1 MPTLVL
7 PPRYTIDSIA
17 LWKSAIA
24 LNWEV
29 TRLPNWQLT
38 SDIDDPVIYG
48 EPLFAKLIAD
58 RLSVKLLDPNSV
70 PK

>member
-1 MPTLVL
+1 M
-7 PPRYTIDSIA
+7 RSRH
-17 LWKSAIA
+17 S
-24 LNWEV
+24 WEV